1 MVDSMRFENTFLK
14 IFILTA
20 LTKSNMAEFEYTT
33 DDVVDDVDTSYEDD
47 TQEDNETELTVEDYQ
62 KEKARRQ
69 KAERTLVELKKQLK
83 SKSSETTPNTIT
95 EEELVLREEISEFLS
110 ENKDLKEYKADLM
123 KYAKKMLSEWD
134 SMKTAIRKAKA
145 LVENDDKT
153 IENRRKTQSMNI
165 SEWENAWKTVYT
177 YDELERMSQ
186 SEYNKIKALQLKWQV
201 KFK

>member
-1 MVDSMRFENTFLK
+1 
-14 IFILTA
+14 
-20 LTKSNMAEFEYTT
+20 MAEFET
-33 DDVVDDVDTSYEDD
+33 DVDLDVEDTTEDD

>member
-1 MVDSMRFENTFLK
+1 
-14 IFILTA
+14 
-20 LTKSNMAEFEYTT
+20 
-33 DDVVDDVDTSYEDD
+33 
-47 TQEDNETELTVEDYQ
+47 
-62 KEKARRQ
+62 
-69 KAERTLVELKKQLK
+69 
-83 SKSSETTPNTIT
+83 
-95 EEELVLREEISEFLS
+95 
-110 ENKDLKEYKADLM
+110 M

-177 YDELERMSQ
+177 YDELEKMSQ